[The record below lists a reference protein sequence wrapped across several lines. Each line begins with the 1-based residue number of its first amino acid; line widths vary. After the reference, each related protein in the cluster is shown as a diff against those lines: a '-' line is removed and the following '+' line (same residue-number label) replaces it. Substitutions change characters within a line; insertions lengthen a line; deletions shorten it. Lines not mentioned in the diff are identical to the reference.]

1 MEAEVAKSCIKCG
14 YTRRESDVAPDYA
27 CPACGVVYAKAE
39 EAHARDQAARARSAA
54 AAAIAQVKA
63 AAAAAPDSPPSG
75 PAGSRADA
83 LIQQLALEQ
92 QGQRRAPS
100 PYRGMAMVAVVAFAV
115 GFASAAGMYS
125 AAAKFGKASA
135 AKPAACPATPN

>member
-14 YTRRESDVAPDYA
+14 YTRRDSDVAPDYA

-63 AAAAAPDSPPSG
+63 AAVPTASQPAAG
-75 PAGSRADA
+75 TAGSRADA

-92 QGQRRAPS
+92 QGQRRAPN
-100 PYRGMAMVAVVAFAV
+100 PYRGMAMVAILAFAV

-125 AAAKFGKASA
+125 AAAKFGKAA
-135 AKPAACPATPN
+135 PAKAAACPATPN